1 VSGLEIIN
9 IHELSSPHAKRCAWA
24 HLARNSRQYG
34 FCWDCAI
41 PLQPAVAG
49 DMANGDNAL
58 LPDVKIKKFYYNP
71 TNHGIFCKKSFG
83 KCSHH
88 HNGCYY

>member
-1 VSGLEIIN
+1 MPSAVLGLTLRATAASTASAGI
-9 IHELSSPHAKRCAWA
+9 
-24 HLARNSRQYG
+24 
-34 FCWDCAI
+34 AI

-71 TNHGIFCKKSFG
+71 KNHGIFWQKSFG